1 MTTDGYCHCGLSRYL
16 PVEQVRLAMEHADVE
31 RAVLVQHLGE
41 YDNSY
46 LAAATTA
53 EPGRFAAVALVD
65 HTQPTWPDALTEIA
79 SSGCFRGIRITA
91 RALSE
96 NYDFCIRVAAL
107 SMVMILDMS
116 DGFDGDAAV
125 VRGLVSDC
133 LPCPIVVSHLGYPR
147 VDAGRVSAGR
157 DLLTLSDEPT
167 VFVLLSG
174 ASMFCPFPYS
184 ALGGLIND
192 VIAAFG
198 AERVMWGSNFPECGD
213 AAAYRR
219 DLDAL
224 THLVEPTSPQLI
236 EQITGSTAES
246 LWFGPRN
253 DIVAQVGPV
262 QACDQR

>member
-41 YDNSY
+41 FDNGY
-46 LAAATTA
+46 LAAVTAA

-65 HTQPTWPDALTEIA
+65 HTQPAWPGALAEIA
-79 SSGCFRGIRITA
+79 SSGYFRGIRITA

-96 NYDFCIRVAAL
+96 NYEFCLRAGAL
-107 SMVMILDMS
+107 SLVMILDMP
-116 DGFDGDAAV
+116 DGFDGNAGV
-125 VRGLVSDC
+125 VRRLAGDC
-133 LPCPIVVSHLGYPR
+133 LPCPIVVSHLGYPW
-147 VDAGRVSAGR
+147 VDAGHLGRGR
-157 DLLTLSDEPT
+157 DLLTLSDESS

-198 AERVMWGSNFPECGD
+198 AERVLWGSNFPECGD

-219 DLDAL
+219 DLEAL
-224 THLVEPTSPQLI
+224 ARLVQPASSQVI
-236 EQITGSTAES
+236 EQITGRTAES
-246 LWFGPRN
+246 LWFGPKN
-253 DIVAQVGPV
+253 DTGARAGTGR
-262 QACDQR
+262 ACDQR